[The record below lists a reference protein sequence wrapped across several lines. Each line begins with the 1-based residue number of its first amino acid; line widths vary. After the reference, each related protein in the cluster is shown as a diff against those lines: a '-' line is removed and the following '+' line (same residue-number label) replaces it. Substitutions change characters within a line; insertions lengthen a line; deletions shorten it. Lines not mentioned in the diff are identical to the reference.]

1 MIRAL
6 RWPVVIVLSSALLS
20 GLVLGGV
27 HSPLR
32 LLVTAWF
39 LLVCTG
45 MAFAPLFRIPAL
57 STELAVGV
65 AASIALDTVVATTIA
80 LIGGLSATSGLF
92 VLEAICLAGCAMQA
106 RSWVRAR
113 ELTA

>member
-6 RWPVVIVLSSALLS
+6 RWPVVIVLSSLLLS

-27 HSPLR
+27 HSPVR
-32 LLVTAWF
+32 LLVSGWF

-45 MAFAPLFRIPAL
+45 MAFTPLFRIPAL

-65 AASIALDTVVATTIA
+65 ATSLALDTVVATAIV
-80 LIGGLSATSGLF
+80 LVGGLSATSGLF
-92 VLEAICLAGCAMQA
+92 VLQGVCLAGCALQA
-106 RSWVRAR
+106 RGWVRAR